1 MPGLK
6 LSLPADT
13 LPGVDHTA
21 ALLRAALRQRRN
33 AVTILEELAHRAGQP
48 RTRALAA
55 QMARQLPD
63 ERVLLQNPL
72 VSRLAELGGDG
83 SLTELAALAYFID
96 LERGAL
102 GPEALRD
109 CPPPLTEVAA
119 FAVTRHLLWTCEE
132 EAWDHLFPGTYAMV
146 QQACRRPPLPQ
157 ILQSLRQLE
166 QDKSPLDLLH
176 ELTSQSR
183 SQRCLAFLDGA
194 PDLEV
199 LPCHTALG
207 ALLSARG
214 KVAPAALLAAMGAFA
229 DVELGVYAPRKCTL
243 YALMVTAAA
252 LDVKLVPLA
261 APDACAEE
269 LLLALCRMSGGGLLA
284 AYPDG
289 GLRYLPT
296 EEDVREHPGCNG
308 QALAALPL
316 CLNVTGED
324 LEGARWPFLA
334 CFATEDGA
342 VLWRQ
347 VGTCDPFEHY
357 GQTFAF
363 TGAVA
368 ATMRE
373 GPDGPVL
380 ELPELKGLPP
390 MLHELSRS
398 ALVGQRDELL
408 EEARAL
414 ADLSRALKD
423 VLHAQPDYRP
433 LGTPQLARLCLFDPG
448 LRTPLELCPELR
460 FLAEK
465 PQFIDTMA
473 VCLRAVRDGR
483 ALPFEPLRRLLDHPE
498 ATTRAAAAH
507 LLAYADEPRLVL
519 EYELMRLR
527 FDECPEVCAAARRSL
542 ARLVVGQALPP
553 LPPARPPSASG
564 GDAQAPDD
572 TELTAQL
579 RRMGLSPARARTQA
593 EWLAGLQHALGNRPG
608 FQYLALLEPE
618 RIGSLRK
625 HALIS
630 WRRFAKARDTSLTLL
645 VASCNPLSL
654 RVDYETG
661 VRWPAPE
668 IITIQPDRPMPL
680 LDLLA
685 GGGSR
690 SRVIRLLEPM
700 PLDPWRV
707 EIYQHDRRAFA
718 PLMHPFCPEIEERFE
733 DYELLTN
740 LYPRPDLT
748 DWRALARDLGRT
760 FELPDYQHRTILR
773 MLLQLGRGAELAGR
787 S

>member
-6 LSLPADT
+6 LSLPTDT
-13 LPGVDHTA
+13 LPGVDQTV
-21 ALLRAALRQRRN
+21 ALLRSALRQRRN

-55 QMARQLPD
+55 QLARQLPD
-63 ERVLLQNPL
+63 ERVLVQNPL
-72 VSRLAELGGDG
+72 VARLGELGGDAQPP
-83 SLTELAALAYFID
+83 ELAALAYFID

-119 FAVTRHLLWTCEE
+119 FAVTRHLLWSFDEE
-132 EAWDHLFPGTYAMV
+132 SWDRHFPGTYATC
-146 QQACRRPPLPQ
+146 QQACRRAPLPQ

-166 QDKSPLDLLH
+166 QEKTPLDLLH

-183 SQRCLAFLDGA
+183 NQRCLAFLDGS
-194 PDLEV
+194 PELE
-199 LPCHTALG
+199 LHPSHEALG
-207 ALLSARG
+207 ALLAARG
-214 KVAPAALLAAMGAFA
+214 KAVPPALVAAMCTFA
-229 DVELGVYAPRKCTL
+229 DVELAVYEPGKCTL
-243 YALMVTAAA
+243 YALLVTAAA
-252 LDVKLVPLA
+252 LDLKLIPLA
-261 APDACAEE
+261 APDAPPEE
-269 LLLALCRMSGGGLLA
+269 LLLALCRVSGGGLLA
-284 AYPDG
+284 ACPDG
-289 GLRYLPT
+289 RVRFLPT
-296 EEDVREHPGCNG
+296 EEDVREHPDCSG
-308 QALAALPL
+308 QVLAALPVSQ
-316 CLNVTGED
+316 NVTGED
-324 LEGARWPFLA
+324 LEGARWPVLA
-334 CFATEDGA
+334 CFATADGA
-342 VLWRQ
+342 ALWRL
-347 VGTCDPFEHY
+347 VGTCDDFEHY
-357 GQTFAF
+357 GQTFCF

-368 ATMRE
+368 ATVRE
-373 GPDGPVL
+373 GPDGHVL
-380 ELPELKGLPP
+380 ELPEVRGLPTL
-390 MLHELSRS
+390 LHELSRS

-408 EEARAL
+408 EEAQVL

-423 VLHAQPDYRP
+423 VLQAQPDYQP
-433 LGTPQLARLCLFDPG
+433 LSTAQVARLALFDPG
-448 LRTPLELCPELR
+448 LRTPLELCPQLR
-460 FLAEK
+460 YLAEK
-465 PQFIDTMA
+465 PQCIDTMA
-473 VCLRAVRDGR
+473 FCLRAVRDGR
-483 ALPFEPLRRLLDHPE
+483 PLPFEPLRKLLDSGE
-498 ATTRAAAAH
+498 AATRAAAAE
-507 LLAYADEPRLVL
+507 LLAFSDEPRLVL

-527 FDECPEVCAAARRSL
+527 FDDAPEVCAAARRSL

-553 LPPARPPSASG
+553 LPPARQPSGARA
-564 GDAQAPDD
+564 DAPDD

-593 EWLAGLQHALGNRPG
+593 EWLAGLQFALRQRPG

-618 RIGSLRK
+618 RIGALRK

-645 VASCNPLSL
+645 VAGCNPLSL

-668 IITIQPDRPMPL
+668 IITITPGKPLPL

-690 SRVIRLLEPM
+690 SRVLRLLEPM

-707 EIYQHDRRAFA
+707 EIYQSDRQQFA

-740 LYPRPDLT
+740 LYPRADLT

-760 FELPDYQHRTILR
+760 FELPEYQHRTILR
-773 MLLQLGRGAELAGR
+773 MLLQLGRGGELAGR